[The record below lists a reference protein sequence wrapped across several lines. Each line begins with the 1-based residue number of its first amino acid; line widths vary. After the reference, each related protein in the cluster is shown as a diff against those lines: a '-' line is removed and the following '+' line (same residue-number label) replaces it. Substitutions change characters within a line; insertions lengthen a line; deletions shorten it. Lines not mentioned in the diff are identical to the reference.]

1 MKAGESGR
9 EGQARVKVT
18 RLGRERARAG
28 LAPSPR
34 PPSLRPGRLL
44 SLCLLLSL
52 GNGDSPRGDRLA
64 SRGGS
69 GVFPQQKGAEGPRKR
84 EARC

>member
-18 RLGRERARAG
+18 RLGTERARAG
-28 LAPSPR
+28 LA
-34 PPSLRPGRLL
+34 PSLRPGRLL